1 MLCSWSSSM
10 TPVIVQ
16 LVVILS
22 SILTWQAHAQ
32 TNRFKVVRKVVIET
46 QVEDVETAE
55 CQDADPDRWTKL
67 RYLKFEK
74 I

>member
-10 TPVIVQ
+10 TPVIGQ

-55 CQDADPDRWTKL
+55 SISSSPNIVLTNISTC
-67 RYLKFEK
+67 
-74 I
+74 